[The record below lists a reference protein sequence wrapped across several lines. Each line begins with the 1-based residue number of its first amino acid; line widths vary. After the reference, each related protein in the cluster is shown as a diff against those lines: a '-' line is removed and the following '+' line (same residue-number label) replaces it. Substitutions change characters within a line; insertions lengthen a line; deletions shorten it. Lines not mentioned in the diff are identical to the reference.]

1 MACATHLK
9 ALSEWLQGKTLCFFP
24 LKKQQLPMKKPLFP
38 LETRFFSF
46 SIRNAGEEAHS
57 HW

>member
-1 MACATHLK
+1 MR
-9 ALSEWLQGKTLCFFP
+9 FFP
-24 LKKQQLPMKKPLFP
+24 LKKQQLPMKKRLFP

-46 SIRNAGEEAHS
+46 SIRDADGDLGF